1 MGVGNH
7 FMITLNKFEHLIM
20 ANIAQKPQEV
30 ESLGNQGQ
38 YLEEWALAL
47 PSLNKHQQYTKLKV
61 PLSELLV
68 ATLDD
73 KSRQKMMDSLLPAIY
88 RTIEQLHT
96 DYIYEHQNLSTK
108 QQSINEVRSLYF
120 LMILVYKNIASRAY
134 IELHNHS
141 TARDNWLSKLIK
153 ADSDIKE
160 LLTASIYRMMGLY
173 IGLLREYALTYER
186 VPRVIW
192 QQLNFWYLR
201 SVHEGI
207 AKANAGKLTKSAIFD
222 SIHAQYKQ
230 ACIASFANFFAYRR
244 QDILN
249 IFKVLSTWGQKID
262 TTFEPNPELKIFVNL
277 SGNHPP
283 EVITP
288 YATVNPYSDEYQC
301 LFFDVVRLVDYL
313 QAVKSG
319 DYVTADA
326 QSMFEVRLA
335 KMVLLAF
342 GRRVKQDRIDKI
354 GQQQGE
360 LLTGF
365 YSIFY
370 EISGGKPLAQ
380 IINQRALPSDYY
392 AKDIPLVHTPTPKDM
407 VKITS
412 RNELVARFD
421 YQRTIA
427 TNGDISE
434 HPFLQVFGLFALK
447 STNSSNKRPWR
458 LGIAQWVDRIDGQVE
473 VDGRFI
479 GRILLA
485 VGVRLRA
492 GAGRSRNFVH
502 ALLIEGDE
510 LNQQSTLVT
519 PCYHFKLGDLVI
531 LRIGGKEMELR
542 LEQCVLSTDEIEQY
556 QIVRLSNDV

>member
-1 MGVGNH
+1 
-7 FMITLNKFEHLIM
+7 MITLNKFEHLIM

-38 YLEEWALAL
+38 HLNEWVATL
-47 PSLNKHQQYTKLKV
+47 SGLNKHEQYAKLKV

-68 ATLDD
+68 ATLTD
-73 KSRQKMMDSLLPAIY
+73 KLRLTMMDSLLPVIY
-88 RTIEQLHT
+88 RTIEQLHA
-96 DYIYEHQNLSTK
+96 DYIYEHQSLSAK

-141 TARDNWLSKLIK
+141 GNAENWLSKLIK
-153 ADSDIKE
+153 TSGDIKE
-160 LLTASIYRMMGLY
+160 LLTVAVYRMMALY
-173 IGLLREYALTYER
+173 VGLLREYALTYER

-207 AKANAGKLTKSAIFD
+207 AKTNAGKLTKTALFD
-222 SIHAQYKQ
+222 SVHAQYKQ

-244 QDILN
+244 QDIVN
-249 IFKVLSTWGQKID
+249 IFKVLPAWTQKID
-262 TTFEPNPELKIFVNL
+262 TTFEPRPELRIFVNL

-288 YATVNPYSDEYQC
+288 YATVNPYSEEYQC
-301 LFFDVVRLVDYL
+301 LFFDVAQLIDYLKAVRL
-313 QAVKSG
+313 G
-319 DYVTADA
+319 EYVTADA

-342 GRRVKQDRIDKI
+342 YRRARQDRIDKI
-354 GQQQGE
+354 GQQKAE

-365 YSIFY
+365 YSVFH
-370 EISGGKPLAQ
+370 EISAGKQLSE
-380 IINQRALPSDYY
+380 IINQRALPTDYH
-392 AKDIPLVHTPTPKDM
+392 AKALQAFVGTPMPKEP

-412 RNELVARFD
+412 RNEWLARFD
-421 YQRTIA
+421 YQRTRKKDDN
-427 TNGDISE
+427 TE
-434 HPFLQVFGLFALK
+434 QPFLQVFGLFALK
-447 STNSSNKRPWR
+447 SVGSTHKRPWR
-458 LGIAQWVDRIDGQVE
+458 LGIAHWVDCVDEQVE

-485 VGVRLRA
+485 VGVRLRM
-492 GAGRSRNFVH
+492 GTGRSQNFVH

-510 LNQQSTLVT
+510 LSQQSTLVT
-519 PCYHFKLGDLVI
+519 PCYHFKVGDVVV

-542 LEQCVLSTDEIEQY
+542 LEQCLLSTDEIEQY
-556 QIVRLSNDV
+556 QIVRLNG